1 MKIIVFLSDFDHTSL
16 GSITSNCVEP
26 QTRDVYNSATKMVVD
41 VDLHSMIIISSQVT
55 MNKLKITLSVMG
67 ILDESFEKMLPTLA
81 PFIRS

>member
-26 QTRDVYNSATKMVVD
+26 QTRDVYNAATKMVVD